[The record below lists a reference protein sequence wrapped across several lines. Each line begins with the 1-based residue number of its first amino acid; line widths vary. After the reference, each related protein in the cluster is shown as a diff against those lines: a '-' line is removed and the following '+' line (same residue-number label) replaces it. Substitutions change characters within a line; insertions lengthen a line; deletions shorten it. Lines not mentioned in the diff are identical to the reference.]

1 MSQEIISKIR
11 STFEES
17 IIVKEKILN
26 KKLHHILIEIGE
38 SIAKSINK
46 GGKLLVCGN
55 GGSAADAQHQVAEF
69 LVRLTP
75 DVNRQGL
82 PALSLVQDSST
93 FTACI
98 NDYSS
103 DEIFSRNLITLA
115 APEDILL
122 VITTSGNSPNIIKA
136 LEVAKQMNITSIG
149 FLGGD
154 GGLALDL
161 CDIAFT
167 VPSKITARIQEAHI
181 TAGHAVMQY
190 VEDKLLAEGFLIKT

>member
-55 GGSAADAQHQVAEF
+55 GGSAADAQHLVAEF

-93 FTACI
+93 FTA
-98 NDYSS
+98 
-103 DEIFSRNLITLA
+103 
-115 APEDILL
+115 
-122 VITTSGNSPNIIKA
+122 
-136 LEVAKQMNITSIG
+136 
-149 FLGGD
+149 
-154 GGLALDL
+154 
-161 CDIAFT
+161 
-167 VPSKITARIQEAHI
+167 
-181 TAGHAVMQY
+181 
-190 VEDKLLAEGFLIKT
+190 